1 MNYFKRDPQLN
12 NSTCKQVI
20 TITWKKTLVRNYE
33 VIAYFGLHVYTC
45 FILDISIV
53 IILTLFNKELFFMLI
68 YLVMVVKKVPN
79 SKMQLPNAK

>member
-1 MNYFKRDPQLN
+1 M
-12 NSTCKQVI
+12 
-20 TITWKKTLVRNYE
+20 RNYE

-68 YLVMVVKKVPN
+68 YFVMVVKKSTQLKNAV
-79 SKMQLPNAK
+79 SKRQTNHVSLFAGFSI